1 MSRRLHL
8 TTLSLGFLVSL
19 SCNSARIN
27 EAPECAAGDTSCDGT
42 TITKPQPKPMPGS
55 SKIRIGP
62 KAPIGFDTK
71 QDGSYGVQTDK
82 DGNVILDPAGKIAT
96 TTPVIWVANS
106 SEGTVS
112 KIDTRK
118 MVEVARY
125 YTYPGGGADPSRS
138 GGTFPK

>member
-42 TITKPQPKPMPGS
+42 TITKPQPKPMPGA

-82 DGNVILDPAGKIAT
+82 DGNVIKRMPMAGSV
-96 TTPVIWVANS
+96 PL
-106 SEGTVS
+106 E
-112 KIDTRK
+112 DTG
-118 MVEVARY
+118 MSVEQAQSFINEQQ
-125 YTYPGGGADPSRS
+125 GASHGS
-138 GGTFPK
+138 NHQ